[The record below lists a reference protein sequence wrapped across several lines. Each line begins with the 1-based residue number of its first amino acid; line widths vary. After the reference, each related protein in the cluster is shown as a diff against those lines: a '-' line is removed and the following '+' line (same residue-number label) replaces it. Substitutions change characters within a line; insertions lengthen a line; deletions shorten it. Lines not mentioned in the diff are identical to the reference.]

1 MIKDMSLLMIFN
13 TMQGNIVRVMCRN
26 ILKTMLKEHVQY
38 YVEHVLEDYVQH
50 CVQDIDYDEC
60 VDYVARACKEI
71 QCVQLR

>member
-1 MIKDMSLLMIFN
+1 MIKDTSFLIISVQCLG
-13 TMQGNIVRVMCRN
+13 TVRMMCKN

-38 YVEHVLEDYVQH
+38 YVEHALEADFEH

-60 VDYVARACKEI
+60 VDYVVHACKRR